1 MKTHDNYSFL
11 WGVPVWL
18 QALLLATFS
27 ILFLFIVAAI
37 LGTIPFFAENFGE
50 PGAYFLHALL
60 LAGGCYFICRQYPNS
75 IWYVPL
81 VANVFVLFSACVE
94 PTFWSSNLCIYL
106 GSALPISV
114 AAALWG
120 AKRGIKRKTAK

>member
-1 MKTHDNYSFL
+1 MKTRADYYFM

-27 ILFLFIVAAI
+27 ILVLFIVAAVA
-37 LGTIPFFAENFGE
+37 GSIPFFAENFGE

-60 LAGGCYFICRQYPNS
+60 LAGGCYVICRRYPNS

-94 PTFWSSNLCIYL
+94 PTFWSSNLCICL
-106 GSALPISV
+106 GSALPVSV

-120 AKRGIKRKTAK
+120 AKQGMKRKAAK